1 MGRPQSCATREDY
14 IYIFLFFLLFFIFW
28 GLVKRAVPAPDPS
41 EAPRPGHGIPHMER
55 AHPNL
60 SNNAGFPY
68 KLINVCYN
76 LDSFFGIEFV
86 FVFVFVLFSGC
97 GWASSR
103 EVIGGASGGERFH
116 RKGVSLNR
124 SVGLC

>member
-1 MGRPQSCATREDY
+1 M
-14 IYIFLFFLLFFIFW
+14 
-28 GLVKRAVPAPDPS
+28 PAPDPS

-68 KLINVCYN
+68 KLINVCYRTREVFPS
-76 LDSFFGIEFV
+76 LDKTEIDLWTFWC
-86 FVFVFVLFSGC
+86 C

>member
-1 MGRPQSCATREDY
+1 M
-14 IYIFLFFLLFFIFW
+14 
-28 GLVKRAVPAPDPS
+28 KRAVPAPDPS

-76 LDSFFGIEFV
+76 LLPTFDYKQLQKKI
-86 FVFVFVLFSGC
+86 LRTFSGL
-97 GWASSR
+97 WVASSR
-103 EVIGGASGGERFH
+103 EVIRGASGGERFH

>member
-1 MGRPQSCATREDY
+1 MLLEN
-14 IYIFLFFLLFFIFW
+14 IYFIFDLYRFLVSTSFR
-28 GLVKRAVPAPDPS
+28 LVKRAVPAPDPS

-76 LDSFFGIEFV
+76 LLPTF
-86 FVFVFVLFSGC
+86 
-97 GWASSR
+97 
-103 EVIGGASGGERFH
+103 
-116 RKGVSLNR
+116 
-124 SVGLC
+124 

>member
-1 MGRPQSCATREDY
+1 M
-14 IYIFLFFLLFFIFW
+14 
-28 GLVKRAVPAPDPS
+28 KRAVPAPDPS

-76 LDSFFGIEFV
+76 LLRIFWLSIYKKLIFG
-86 FVFVFVLFSGC
+86 LFMGC
-97 GWASSR
+97 GLASSR
-103 EVIGGASGGERFH
+103 EVIRGASGGERFH

>member
-1 MGRPQSCATREDY
+1 MGRPQSCATREY
-14 IYIFLFFLLFFIFW
+14 LLFLIEILACFFMFFC
-28 GLVKRAVPAPDPS
+28 LVKRAVPAPDPS

-76 LDSFFGIEFV
+76 L
-86 FVFVFVLFSGC
+86 L
-97 GWASSR
+97 R
-103 EVIGGASGGERFH
+103 
-116 RKGVSLNR
+116 L
-124 SVGLC
+124 